1 MFYVSQHSYAMKIHC
16 FLFLFAIL
24 STFQLNAR
32 QPGGNSA
39 LLVIDMQDEF
49 TRHTLD
55 NARATTLIS
64 NVNESIALLRPM
76 KVIFVKADIRMLT
89 ISLKGIKTESSE
101 HTDLDGRLDRREE
114 DLVLTKHESSALT
127 LEELNSLLEE
137 HQIGHLYLAGVFL
150 GQCLTNTALHA
161 QEEGYNVTVI
171 REAVAARNQK
181 KSDKFLKKLEARG
194 IGVIQLSNLH

>member
-1 MFYVSQHSYAMKIHC
+1 MKIHIC
-16 FLFLFAIL
+16 LFLFA
-24 STFQLNAR
+24 TFFPFQLNAR
-32 QPGGNSA
+32 QPDGNSA

-55 NARATTLIS
+55 NESATSL
-64 NVNESIALLRPM
+64 VNNINEAIALLRPM
-76 KVIFVKADIRMLT
+76 KVIFIKADIRVLT
-89 ISLKGIKTESSE
+89 VSLKGIKKESSE

-127 LEELNSLLEE
+127 LEELNFFLED

-161 QEEGYNVTVI
+161 LEEGYNVTVI
-171 REAVAARNQK
+171 REAVTARKQK
-181 KSDKFLKKLEARG
+181 KSDKYLKKLEVKG
-194 IGVIQLSNLH
+194 IGVVQLSNLQ

>member
-1 MFYVSQHSYAMKIHC
+1 MKTHIC
-16 FLFLFAIL
+16 LYLFAIL
-24 STFQLNAR
+24 ASFQLNAR
-32 QPGGNSA
+32 QPDGNSA
-39 LLVIDMQDEF
+39 LLVIDMQEEF

-55 NARATTLIS
+55 NESATTLI
-64 NVNESIALLRPM
+64 NNINEAIALLRPM

-101 HTDLDGRLDRREE
+101 HTDLDRRLDRREE

-127 LEELNSLLEE
+127 IEELNSFLQE

-161 QEEGYNVTVI
+161 LEQGYNVTVI
-171 REAVAARNQK
+171 RETVAARKQK
-181 KSDKFLKKLEARG
+181 KSDKFLKKLESRG